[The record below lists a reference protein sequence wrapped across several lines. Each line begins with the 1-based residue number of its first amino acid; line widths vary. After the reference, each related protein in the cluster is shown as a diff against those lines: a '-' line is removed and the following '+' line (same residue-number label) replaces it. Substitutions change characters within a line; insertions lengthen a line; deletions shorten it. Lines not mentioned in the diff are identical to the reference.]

1 MTALSDKL
9 KIECADA
16 SLVESSYLCEA
27 SLGILTWV
35 VNLKVRWL
43 GFDRRSGININ
54 KQSFVEYVF
63 DNGCGLV
70 DSISLTGLD
79 FGNYHKLHEMEKDQL
94 VIYFIPMSQITSR
107 EKQLAEMVISGESN
121 T

>member
-1 MTALSDKL
+1 MAILSSEL

-35 VNLKVRWL
+35 VNLKERWL
-43 GFDRRSGININ
+43 GFDRKGGMNTN
-54 KQSFVEYVF
+54 KQLFVEYFF

-70 DSISLTGLD
+70 DTISLVGLD
-79 FGNYHKLHEMEKDQL
+79 FGDYHELHEMEKDQL
-94 VIYFIPMSQITSR
+94 VIYFIPMNQLTGD
-107 EKQLAEMVISGESN
+107 EKCLTEMVIAGKSS